1 MKKRTISG
9 ILIILVLVAWG
20 VLSHGFKEN
29 PLNPFYPFVIQEK
42 VIKEDLKDGSIN
54 IKYPVTKSALLNE
67 TIVNFIDAQE
77 DDFKDNISGLGDIS
91 SASGSL
97 DISYRS
103 YISDKIVSLNF
114 DVNTDTG
121 GAHGNLMTVAFNYDK
136 DLNKIL
142 LTEDIF
148 SDQANYLVQLSN
160 LVKPL
165 LKIELEKL
173 QFQDDTWLETGAGAL
188 ENNYKQFVF
197 TKDGLTFFFDPYQV
211 APYAAGAQEITLP
224 YQSLS
229 SLLRPEY
236 SYLKF

>member
-9 ILIILVLVAWG
+9 ILIVLVLVTWG

-42 VIKEDLKDGSIN
+42 VIKENFKDGSIN

-67 TIVNFIDAQE
+67 TIVNFIDAQKN
-77 DDFKDNISGLGDIS
+77 DFKDNISGLGDVS
-91 SASGSL
+91 SANGSL
-97 DISYRS
+97 DISYKS
-103 YISDKIVSLNF
+103 YISDRIVSLNF

-121 GAHGNLMTVAFNYDK
+121 GAHGNLTTVTFNYDK
-136 DLNKIL
+136 NLNKIL

-148 SDQANYLVQLSN
+148 ADQTSYLIQLSN

-165 LKIELEKL
+165 LRIELEKS
-173 QFQDDTWLETGAGAL
+173 QFQDDVWLETGAGAKE
-188 ENNYKQFVF
+188 ENYRQFVF

-211 APYAAGAQEITLP
+211 APFAAGSQEITIP

-236 SYLKF
+236 AHLKF